1 MKVNISTDIDTL
13 ALSNGS
19 VKEFDRLYASY
30 YPKVKSFLVGMLGND
45 DDAEDLAQ
53 DVFVNLWNGR
63 KSLSD
68 VHNLNAYVYQTVKH
82 VLFSFINRKKA
93 IFQTDIETAYDLPS
107 SENTECLTYINELHT
122 IIDHVVNEMPP
133 QRKLVFSM
141 SRIEGMSIEEIS
153 EKLGISKRTVETHI
167 SLALSTLRKVV
178 SSLSVLLF
186 C

>member
-1 MKVNISTDIDTL
+1 MKANISTDIDTL

-19 VKEFDRLYASY
+19 VKEFDRLYASF
-30 YPKVKSFLVGMLGND
+30 YPKVKSFLIGMLGNV

-53 DVFVNLWNGR
+53 DTFVNLWKGR

-68 VHNLNAYVYQTVKH
+68 VHNLNAYVYQSVKH
-82 VLFSFINRKKA
+82 VLYSFISKRKE
-93 IFQTDIETAYDLPS
+93 IFNTDIEVAYDMPS
-107 SENTECLTYINELHT
+107 SEDAGCMVYIDELQT
-122 IIDHVVNEMPP
+122 LIDHVVNEMPP

-141 SRIEGMSIEEIS
+141 SRTEGMGIEEIS

-167 SLALSTLRKVV
+167 STALSTLRKAV
-178 SSLSVLLF
+178 STLVVLLF